1 MKFAQ
6 SMAKARASI
15 LEQGIQQTNRYFFRR
30 GSGPIEYPYSVVLPG
45 YGYDLMDHSI
55 WSVIRKIPFR
65 KTYTDLQVTFI
76 VGSNNYK
83 SYLNE
88 WQSMITSPEP
98 TISQV
103 PSRSSTSALKTF
115 TNTYG
120 VSSSNIEKDNANGKV
135 SGGGG
140 AVNYMDKIYTNF
152 VYFGLLKETDSSD
165 LNTYFTFNE
174 AFISQIAPVQL
185 TSVETGYSTFQVNYK
200 FASMIVTS

>member
-30 GSGPIEYPYSVVLPG
+30 GSGPTEYPYSVVLPG

-88 WQSMITSPEP
+88 WQSMITSPEG
-98 TISQV
+98 
-103 PSRSSTSALKTF
+103 SAAVNGLTKVQRF
-115 TNTYG
+115 INANG
-120 VSSSNIEKDNANGKV
+120 VSQSNIETNNADGKV

-165 LNTYFTFNE
+165 LNTSFTFNE

-200 FASMIVTS
+200 FASVTAI

>member
-1 MKFAQ
+1 MKFVE
-6 SMAKARASI
+6 SMSKARASI

-30 GSGPIEYPYSVVLPG
+30 GSGPKEYPYSVVLPG

-88 WQSMITSPEP
+88 WQDMITSPVP
-98 TISQV
+98 TTSTAQSFVKKYGIS
-103 PSRSSTSALKTF
+103 
-115 TNTYG
+115 G
-120 VSSSNIEKDNANGKV
+120 ENIEESNEGGAVTGK
-135 SGGGG
+135 GG
-140 AVNYMDKIYTNF
+140 AVNYIDKIYTNF
-152 VYFGLLKETDSSD
+152 VYLGLQKETDSSD
-165 LNTYFTFNE
+165 HNAYFTFSE

>member
-1 MKFAQ
+1 MKFAR

-30 GSGPIEYPYSVVLPG
+30 SSGPIEYPYSVVLPG

-98 TISQV
+98 TTSPV
-103 PSRSSTSALKTF
+103 PPLPTNTSKLKTS
-115 TNTYG
+115 YHK
-120 VSSSNIEKDNANGKV
+120 SPLSN
-135 SGGGG
+135 
-140 AVNYMDKIYTNF
+140 
-152 VYFGLLKETDSSD
+152 
-165 LNTYFTFNE
+165 
-174 AFISQIAPVQL
+174 
-185 TSVETGYSTFQVNYK
+185 
-200 FASMIVTS
+200 